1 MKRRD
6 FITLLGGAATWPATA
21 RAQQTA
27 LPVVGF
33 LHNASAGAWAP
44 FITAFRNGLSEVG
57 YVDGQNVTIEYRWAE
72 GRDDRVPALA
82 TELIRRPVS
91 VIVTNT
97 IGAQAARAATKT
109 IPIIFLVGTDP
120 VKLGLVASLNRPG
133 GNMTGVNFFNQ
144 ELEAK
149 RLGLLHELV
158 PKAALVA
165 VLVNPNRP
173 DAMDQLGKVKEAV
186 LGLGL
191 RTHILDA
198 NTVIEIESGFASLA
212 QQRAD
217 ALIVTADPFLLS
229 RRDQIVALAA
239 GHAIPTIYS
248 THEFTDAGG
257 LMSYGTSQTDGYRQV
272 GVYAGR
278 VLKGEK
284 PADLPVMQSTKFEFL
299 INLKTA
305 KVLGLEVPLSL
316 SASADRVIE

>member
-1 MKRRD
+1 MRRRA
-6 FITLLGGAATWPATA
+6 FITLLGGVAAGWPLAA
-21 RAQQTA
+21 RAQQPM
-27 LPVVGF
+27 PVVGF

-44 FITAFRNGLSEVG
+44 FITAFRNGLNEVG

-72 GRDDRVPALA
+72 GRDDRVPELA
-82 TELIRRPVS
+82 AELIRRPVS

-97 IGAQAARAATKT
+97 IGAQAAGAATKT

-173 DAMDQLGKVKEAV
+173 DATDQLGKVKEAV

-191 RTHILDA
+191 RTQILNA
-198 NTVIEIESGFASLA
+198 NTVSEIESGFASFA
-212 QQRAD
+212 RQRAD

-239 GHAIPTIYS
+239 RHAIPTIYS

-257 LMSYGTSQTDGYRQV
+257 LMSYGTSQTDGYRQA

-305 KVLGLEVPLSL
+305 KLLGLEVPPSL
-316 SASADRVIE
+316 SASADGVIE